1 MKLFFGLGNPGKQYQ
16 NTRHNLGQMI
26 IDNFVKV
33 QHAAPLRL
41 KSKLKSNLTEID
53 KNIFATS
60 SDFMNL
66 SGVSVQKVAA
76 FYKISPENIYIIH
89 DDLDLPV
96 GEWRLQFDRG
106 PAGHN
111 GVKSVIENFGTQ
123 AFWRLRVGIG
133 KPQSS
138 VASGEGDPEDYVL
151 KPFTK
156 EEKTLINSLI
166 KQLTFDK
173 LL

>member
-26 IDNFVKV
+26 IDNFIKAH
-33 QHAAPLRL
+33 HAAPLRL
-41 KSKLKSNLTEID
+41 KSKLKYSLTEIN
-53 KNIFATS
+53 KNIFAIS

-66 SGVSVQKVAA
+66 SGVSVQKVAS
-76 FYKISPENIYIIH
+76 FYKIIPENIYVIH
-89 DDLDLPV
+89 DDLDLRV

-111 GVKSVIENFGTQ
+111 GVKSVIENLGTQ

-133 KPQSS
+133 KSEFDT
-138 VASGEGDPEDYVL
+138 AEEYVL
-151 KPFTK
+151 KPFPK
-156 EEKTLINSLI
+156 EEKVIISETIDKILTEI
-166 KQLTFDK
+166 KNLGS
-173 LL
+173 

>member
-26 IDNFVKV
+26 INNYLEA
-33 QHAAPLRL
+33 QRAEHIRI
-41 KSKLKSNLTEID
+41 KSKLNSSLIEIN
-53 KNIFATS
+53 KNIFAISTG
-60 SDFMNL
+60 FMNE
-66 SGVSVQKVAA
+66 SGIALQKVTA

-111 GVKSVIENFGTQ
+111 GVKSVIENLGTQ
-123 AFWRLRVGIG
+123 AFWRIRVGIG
-133 KPQSS
+133 KPEFDSAEQ
-138 VASGEGDPEDYVL
+138 YVL
-151 KPFTK
+151 KPFSK
-156 EEKTLINSLI
+156 EEKVIITETIDKILKEISNILIS
-166 KQLTFDK
+166 
-173 LL
+173 